1 MSSSLLLGLVLFII
15 TSILVVIS
23 ANEVD
28 RSVVVGTSIAMTIV
42 SSLALWGFYYYG
54 TSIVQTIPNTILF
67 LGFATLIHLLIIFGI
82 TVMIFEVDYNN
93 SFVPF
98 IPLFLAGICACI
110 ILVMDFERTSYY
122 KSATEQISKEDA
134 VSLLEY
140 NEEHQ
145 KIAMS
150 KRYAKYLFGKS
161 MNQVPNSELYE
172 INSIQIQVIDG
183 KIHYVA
189 DLAFT
194 SFFRWNETKTLPGY
208 FTLDAS
214 STTSKVKFVEYEYQ
228 YASSAY
234 FSKNA
239 ERVIRQQNKEK
250 YFVGNPTIE
259 IDDEGKVFYTMTLA
273 DAVNLQSGYKLNGIY
288 LLDAKT
294 GEGTYYAKGKI
305 PEWIDGGI
313 SPDYAYSVAEDY
325 ATWNE
330 GRFNFSS
337 SGQKSLNVNGEFGDM
352 KPILINNQLH
362 YMIEFSTLKN
372 AGNNSMVGYLVMNTN
387 TGEFYVNETKDD
399 AFIDSSGA
407 TSQAEKV
414 FIEKKYDSKNP
425 MLYNIEG
432 NLGWVTSLHDGD
444 GLFQSFYIVSASNP
458 SIAGSGKTI
467 ELAVKDF
474 VKNVSSN
481 TSTIINE
488 EDIKEITKT
497 ITVAK
502 VVTEQSNEYH
512 YVYLKDTEG
521 NMFVYTS
528 ETPNPILFVEAGESI
543 TLTYKDL
550 GKNVIN
556 AITTYEL
563 K

>member
-1 MSSSLLLGLVLFII
+1 MSSSLLLGLALFVI
-15 TSILVVIS
+15 TSILIVI
-23 ANEVD
+23 ATNEVD
-28 RSVVVGTSIAMTIV
+28 RGVVIGTSIAMTVV

-54 TSIVQTIPNTILF
+54 TTIVQTIPNTILF
-67 LGFATLIHLLIIFGI
+67 LGVAVLVHILIITAI
-82 TVMIFEVDYNN
+82 SAMIFEVDFDNILLPY
-93 SFVPF
+93 
-98 IPLFLAGICACI
+98 IPVGLVGLAACV

-122 KSATEQISKEDA
+122 KSATSQISKEDA
-134 VSLLEY
+134 ASLLEY

-145 KIAMS
+145 KIAMAP
-150 KRYAKYLFGKS
+150 RYAKYLFGKS
-161 MNQVPNSELYE
+161 MNQVPNSEFYE
-172 INSIQIQVIDG
+172 INSVQIQVIDG

-208 FTLDAS
+208 FILDAS
-214 STTSKVKFVEYEYQ
+214 STTSKVEFVEYEYQ

-234 FSKNA
+234 FGRNA
-239 ERVIRQQNKEK
+239 ERAIRQANKED

-273 DAVNLQSGYKLNGIY
+273 DAINLQSGYELNGIY

-294 GEGTYYAKGKI
+294 GKGTHYKKDEI

-313 SPDYAYSVAEDY
+313 SPEYAYNVANNY
-325 ATWNE
+325 ATWNQ
-330 GRFNFSS
+330 GRFNFSN
-337 SGQKSLNVNGEFGDM
+337 SGQKSLNSNGEFGNM
-352 KPILINNQLH
+352 KPILIENQLH

-372 AGNNSMVGYLVMNTN
+372 AGNNSMIGYLVMNTN
-387 TGEFYVNETKDD
+387 TGEFYVNETKED

-467 ELAVKDF
+467 ELAIDNF
-474 VKNVSSN
+474 IKNTNSN
-481 TSTIINE
+481 TSTIVNE
-488 EDIKEITKT
+488 EDVEDVTKT
-497 ITVAK
+497 ITIAK
-502 VVTEQSNEYH
+502 VVTQQADGYH
-512 YVYLKDTEG
+512 YVYLQDTEG
-521 NMFVYTS
+521 KMFVHTS
-528 ETPNPILFVEAGESI
+528 ETANPIIFVAVGDS
-543 TLTYKDL
+543 LSVTYKDL
-550 GKNVIN
+550 GKDVIN
-556 AITTYEL
+556 AISSYEL

>member
-1 MSSSLLLGLVLFII
+1 MSSSLLLGLALFII
-15 TSILVVIS
+15 TSILVVI
-23 ANEVD
+23 AADQVD
-28 RSVVVGTSIAMTIV
+28 RTVVIGTSITMTVI
-42 SSLALWGFYYYG
+42 SSLGLWGFYYYG

-67 LGFATLIHLLIIFGI
+67 LGFAALIHLLVILAI

-93 SFVPF
+93 ILIPYVPVF
-98 IPLFLAGICACI
+98 LTGVVAIVILF
-110 ILVMDFERTSYY
+110 MDFERTSYY
-122 KSATEQISKEDA
+122 QSATSQISKEDA
-134 VSLLEY
+134 ASLLEY
-140 NEEHQ
+140 SEEHQ
-145 KIAMS
+145 KIAMAP
-150 KRYAKYLFGKS
+150 RYAKYLFGKS
-161 MNQVPNSELYE
+161 MNQVPNSEFYE
-172 INSIQIQVIDG
+172 INSVQIQVIDG

-208 FTLDAS
+208 FILDAS
-214 STTSKVKFVEYEYQ
+214 STTSKVKFVEYEYK

-239 ERVIRQQNKEK
+239 ERVIRQKNKEK

-273 DAVNLQSGYKLNGIY
+273 DAINLQSGYKLNGVY

-294 GEGTYYAKGKI
+294 GEGTYYKKGEI

-313 SPDYAYSVAEDY
+313 SPDYAYNVAKY
-325 ATWNE
+325 FATWNE
-330 GRFNFSS
+330 GRFNWSN
-337 SGQKSLNVNGEFGDM
+337 SGQKSLNDNGEFGNM

-362 YMIEFSTLKN
+362 YMIEFSTFKN
-372 AGNNSMVGYLVMNTN
+372 AGNNSMVGYLLMNTN
-387 TGEFYVNETKDD
+387 TGEFYVNETKED

-432 NLGWVTSLHDGD
+432 NLGWITSLHDGD

-467 ELAVKDF
+467 ELAIENF
-474 VKNVSSN
+474 IKNVNSN
-481 TSTIINE
+481 TSTIVNE
-488 EDIKEITKT
+488 EDVEDVTKT
-497 ITVAK
+497 ITVSK
-502 VVTEQSNEYH
+502 VVTQQSDGYH
-512 YVYLKDTEG
+512 YVYLQDTEG
-521 NMFVYTS
+521 KMFVFTS
-528 ETPNPILFVEAGESI
+528 ETANPILFVVEGDSLSV
-543 TLTYKDL
+543 TFKDL
-550 GKNVIN
+550 GNDTIN
-556 AITTYEL
+556 AITSYEL